1 MTTEEPAHTPP
12 QTGQAERRNQGRS
25 AAEWT
30 TLTISLAVIAALV
43 GLITYLYLSGEGE
56 PAVIEVRPDLASVRH
71 VDGAYYL
78 PVAVTNR
85 GDRTAE
91 DVRVTVTLTGE
102 DGAQESA
109 EVSFRFLAGGETGA
123 ATVVFRGDPA
133 RGTLASVVS
142 YLNP

>member
-1 MTTEEPAHTPP
+1 MTAEEPAHTSPRA
-12 QTGQAERRNQGRS
+12 GQAEQQNQGRS

-30 TLTISLAVIAALV
+30 TLAISLVVVAALV
-43 GLITYLYLSGEGE
+43 GLLTYLYLSGEGE
-56 PAVIEVRPDLASVRH
+56 PAVIEVRPEMESVRY

-91 DVRVTVTLTGE
+91 DVRVTVTLTG

-123 ATVVFRGDPA
+123 ATVVFSGDPT
-133 RGTLASVVS
+133 RGTLSNVIS
-142 YLNP
+142 FLNP